1 MNTCFNRPY
10 MYSKIENE
18 DKEDIKHRKAQF
30 LIYKSLKKADSIVSK
45 RKKSSYWLK
54 VKFCKLKIKIGRK
67 LKRLLRKKIFF
78 IFSSTS
84 TSKV

>member
-1 MNTCFNRPY
+1 

-18 DKEDIKHRKAQF
+18 DREDIKHRKAQF
-30 LIYKSLKKADSIVSK
+30 LIYKSLKKADSVVSK

-54 VKFCKLKIKIGRK
+54 VKFCKLKIKIARK
-67 LKRLLRKKIFF
+67 LKRLRKKIFF
-78 IFSSTS
+78 PFSSTS